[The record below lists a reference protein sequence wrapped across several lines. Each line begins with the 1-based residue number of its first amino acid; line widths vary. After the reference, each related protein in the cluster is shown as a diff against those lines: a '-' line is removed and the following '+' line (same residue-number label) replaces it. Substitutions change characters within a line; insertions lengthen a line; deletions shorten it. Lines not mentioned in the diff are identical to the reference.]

1 MEEKKI
7 DRLIAYYRVSTE
19 VQMKKDTIEN
29 QKVAC
34 REYAAKHNAVIIEE
48 YEEPEGITGS
58 SNERVEYLKARE
70 RLTMPDVDG
79 LIVYAFDRW
88 SRNKKRSTIDMLD
101 LEETK
106 KKIYMAQTDEVI
118 DWTREGDDLIMQI
131 KSWLAAKEREKIRA
145 RLAQGRERV
154 KKGQSP
160 KRPGKGWN
168 SWKNK
173 EIDMKEVERYLT
185 MGVPKTFIAERLGV
199 SRQTLYRKLDARARD
214 KP

>member
-29 QKVAC
+29 QKIAC
-34 REYAAKHNAVIIEE
+34 REYAAKHNAIIIEE
-48 YEEPEGITGS
+48 YEEQEGITGS

-70 RLTMPDVDG
+70 RLTTSDVDG
-79 LIVYAFDRW
+79 LIIYAFDRW
-88 SRNKKRSTIDMLD
+88 SRNKKRGTIDMLD

-106 KKIYMAQTDEVI
+106 KKIYMAQTDEII

-145 RLAQGRERV
+145 RLAQGRAKV
-154 KKGQSP
+154 NSTKHDKHLGL
-160 KRPGKGWN
+160 KWN
-168 SWKNK
+168 HWKNK
-173 EIDMKEVERYLT
+173 PVDMKEVERYLS
-185 MGVPKTFIAERLGV
+185 MGVPKTFIAERLGI
-199 SRQTLYRKLDARARD
+199 SRQTLYRKIED
-214 KP
+214 KKLK